1 MLINILT
8 LLVMVFCLNDRAT
21 LPGDMRFQ
29 EVNFSDILDITREI
43 KNQLQR
49 EKNIAQ
55 AAKLIEDRE

>member
-1 MLINILT
+1 
-8 LLVMVFCLNDRAT
+8 MVLCLNDRAT

>member
-1 MLINILT
+1 
-8 LLVMVFCLNDRAT
+8 MVFCLNDRAT